1 MLRLALAKVSE
12 TRRCFACLSA
22 VFRPTG
28 RCFACLSAVFRPTGR
43 CCACLSAVFRPTGR
57 CCACLSAVFRL
68 ARRCFACLSAV
79 FRPTGRCFARLSAVF
94 RPTGR
99 CFARLSAKVSEAE
112 RFAGASPHT
121 PSLTCDAAGAGGRRK
136 KRAPYHLLCGRVCS
150 SAGRQGV
157 SVKNHKGE
165 KPRLYDSLQTSSPCL
180 GTSYRSP
187 AVLRLALAKVTETR
201 RCCAC

>member
-1 MLRLALAKVSE
+1 MLRPAFRPWLPPSPAVLRLPFGRLPPSPAVLRLPLAVFRLAG
-12 TRRCFACLSA
+12 RCFAWLWPSSAQPGVASPAFRPSSAQPGVASPAFGRLPPNRALLRLPLA

-28 RCFACLSAVFRPTGR
+28 QCFAC
-43 CCACLSAVFRPTGR
+43 
-57 CCACLSAVFRL
+57 
-68 ARRCFACLSAV
+68 
-79 FRPTGRCFARLSAVF
+79 
-94 RPTGR
+94 
-99 CFARLSAKVSEAE
+99 LSAKVSEAE

-180 GTSYRSP
+180 GRSY
-187 AVLRLALAKVTETR
+187 
-201 RCCAC
+201 